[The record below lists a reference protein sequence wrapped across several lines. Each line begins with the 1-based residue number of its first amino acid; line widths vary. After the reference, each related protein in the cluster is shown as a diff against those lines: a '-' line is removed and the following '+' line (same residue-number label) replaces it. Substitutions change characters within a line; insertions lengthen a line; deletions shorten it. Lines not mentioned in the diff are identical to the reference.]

1 MRSVTGLRER
11 VAHTIERYRMVSPG
25 QTVGV
30 AVSGG
35 ADSVCLL
42 HVLRELEYRIAVLHL
57 NHGLRGAES
66 DEDEAFVAG
75 MAGQLGLPMI
85 ARRVNLE
92 DRGGNLEESAR
103 AARQAFYAEAIAQGK
118 VDCVAVGHT
127 RSDQAETVL
136 FRLLRGAGTAGL
148 AGIRPVT
155 RESIIRPLLE
165 VHRSETEQY
174 LRDRDVVWRTDSTN
188 ASARFARNRI
198 RRNLLPQLER
208 EWNPQLADGLANM
221 ADWAQAEETY
231 WESEIDRLA
240 TGALVEREGSIL
252 VRVSR
257 LTDLPLAVARRLVRR
272 AIQCAK
278 GDTRAIEFDHVER
291 ILKIALATAG
301 TGRVQ
306 VPGLDIVRSFDWMRF
321 TIAGAHRP
329 EPGYKVEITVPGAVQ
344 LPGMKSAVYL
354 ELIEKSE
361 TSGSE
366 RCVYN
371 SDVGCLDWGSL
382 SGRLV
387 FRNWH
392 PGDQY
397 QPIGKTGPIKVKT
410 LFQQAR
416 IPLWERG
423 RWPILIHNGSIGWV
437 RGFGAAAG
445 LAAHAGSKVILRI
458 REDSL

>member
-11 VAHTIERYRMVSPG
+11 VARTIERYRMVSPG

-42 HVLRELEYRIAVLHL
+42 HVLRELQYPLAVLHL

-66 DEDEAFVAG
+66 DEDEAFVAR
-75 MAGQLGLPMI
+75 MAGQLGLSMI
-85 ARRVNLE
+85 AQRANLE
-92 DRGGNLEESAR
+92 DRGNLEESAR

-136 FRLLRGAGTAGL
+136 FRLLRGTGTAGL
-148 AGIRPVT
+148 SGVRPVT
-155 RESIIRPLLE
+155 REAIIRPLLE
-165 VHRSETEQY
+165 VRRSETEQY
-174 LRDRDVVWRTDSTN
+174 LRDRGLAWRTDSTN

-198 RRNLLPQLER
+198 RRDLLPQLER

-221 ADWAQAEETY
+221 AAWAQAEETY
-231 WESEIDRLA
+231 WEAEIDRLA
-240 TGALVEREGSIL
+240 PLVLVEREGSVL
-252 VRVSR
+252 VHVNP
-257 LTDLPLAVARRLVRR
+257 LTELPLAVGRRLLRR

-291 ILKIALATAG
+291 ILQIAAATAG

-306 VPGLDIVRSFDWMRF
+306 VPGLDVVRSFKWMRF
-321 TIAGAHRP
+321 TVAGTPRP
-329 EPGYKVEITVPGAVQ
+329 EMEYVLEAIVPGAVQ
-344 LPGMKSAVYL
+344 LPGMQSAVHL
-354 ELIEKSE
+354 ELIEKPE
-361 TSGSE
+361 TSAPESS
-366 RCVYN
+366 VYN
-371 SDVGCLDWGSL
+371 NEVGCLDWSTPPGP
-382 SGRLV
+382 LV

-397 QPIGKTGPIKVKT
+397 QPIGRTGPIKVKT
-410 LFQQAR
+410 LFQEAR

-423 RWPILIHNGSIGWV
+423 RWPVLLHKGSIGWV

-458 REDSL
+458 RED